1 MDILKDKINKI
12 KLIALDVDG
21 TLTDGK
27 IYTDDNQNNLKAFDV
42 KDGFIIVKWI
52 EYGGKVAIITG
63 KISNIVNRRGEEL
76 KINYIRQGIKNKIAA
91 LNEILKKEN
100 IGLENVCYIG
110 DDINDIGIMSRVGLS
125 GAPADASLEV
135 KELAHIVAS
144 RNGGKGAVREIIEL
158 IMKSNGMWAN
168 VIKEYLNEE

>member
-1 MDILKDKINKI
+1 MDILKNKINKI
-12 KLIALDVDG
+12 KMIALDVDG

-63 KISNIVNRRGEEL
+63 KTSNIVKRRGEEL
-76 KINYIRQGIKNKIAA
+76 KINYIRQGIKNKIAT
-91 LNEILKKEN
+91 LNEILEKEN

-110 DDINDIGIMSRVGLS
+110 DDINDMGIMSKVGLS

-135 KELAHIVAS
+135 RELANVVSAN
-144 RNGGKGAVREIIEL
+144 NGGKGAVREIIEL
-158 IMKSNGMWAN
+158 IMKSNGMWEK
-168 VIKEYLNEE
+168 VVKEYLDEE